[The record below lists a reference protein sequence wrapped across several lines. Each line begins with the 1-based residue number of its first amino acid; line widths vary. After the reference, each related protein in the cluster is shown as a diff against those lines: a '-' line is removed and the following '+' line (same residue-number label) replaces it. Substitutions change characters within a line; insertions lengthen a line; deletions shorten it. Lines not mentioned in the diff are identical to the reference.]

1 MDPRKRLK
9 SFILASVIVLMAV
22 FVGVGMISGARIF
35 AQTTGT
41 EGSGTAGSRGAAAAE
56 TGQTSD
62 QAAGQAAGMQSD
74 VPRGKASMSSY
85 AFLAAAVA
93 FGLGAVGAGIAIGN
107 VGAAAMGA
115 VAEKPEIAGQ
125 ALIFV
130 ALAEGLVV
138 FGFITA
144 LMILGKV

>member
-1 MDPRKRLK
+1 MDDAESKLK
-9 SFILASVIVLMAV
+9 LKITQSIVMLATVMAIVATV
-22 FVGVGMISGARIF
+22 FCTNLFGATGEAPETA
-35 AQTTGT
+35 AQVVKPPENVKYGLI
-41 EGSGTAGSRGAAAAE
+41 AA
-56 TGQTSD
+56 SI
-62 QAAGQAAGMQSD
+62 
-74 VPRGKASMSSY
+74 
-85 AFLAAAVA
+85 A
-93 FGLGAVGAGIAIGN
+93 FGLGAIGAGIAISH

-115 VAEKPEIAGQ
+115 VAEKPQIAGQ

>member
-1 MDPRKRLK
+1 MNGSDPRVERRKQLRNR
-9 SFILASVIVLMAV
+9 ILVSVAVLFSVLAIA
-22 FVGVGMISGARIF
+22 GMIAGVRLF
-35 AQTTGT
+35 AQ
-41 EGSGTAGSRGAAAAE
+41 EGGPGVEGAVAVQPSVSGERAE
-56 TGQTSD
+56 VS
-62 QAAGQAAGMQSD
+62 
-74 VPRGKASMSSY
+74 KF
-85 AFLAAAVA
+85 AFIAAAVA
-93 FGLGAVGAGIAIGN
+93 FGLGALGAGLAIGN

-130 ALAEGLVV
+130 ALAEGLVI

>member
-1 MDPRKRLK
+1 MDEPKRRLK
-9 SFILASVIVLMAV
+9 LQITQSVVGLLTVMAIIGTLFCAS
-22 FVGVGMISGARIF
+22 SF
-35 AQTTGT
+35 AQTSHT
-41 EGSGTAGSRGAAAAE
+41 EESIGPE
-56 TGQTSD
+56 
-62 QAAGQAAGMQSD
+62 
-74 VPRGKASMSSY
+74 MSSSK
-85 AFLAAAVA
+85 ADVMKFGLIAAAVA
-93 FGLGAVGAGIAIGN
+93 FGLGAIGAGFAISH

>member
-1 MDPRKRLK
+1 MSESERKLK
-9 SFILASVIVLMAV
+9 SRIIQSVVMLCTVMAIIGTLFCASA
-22 FVGVGMISGARIF
+22 FAGASPD
-35 AQTTGT
+35 
-41 EGSGTAGSRGAAAAE
+41 EESVESE
-56 TGQTSD
+56 
-62 QAAGQAAGMQSD
+62 
-74 VPRGKASMSSY
+74 MSSEKADVMKY
-85 AFLAAAVA
+85 GLIAAAVA
-93 FGLGAVGAGIAIGN
+93 FGLGAIGAGIAISH

-144 LMILGKV
+144 YLILGKV

>member
-1 MDPRKRLK
+1 MDKTTRKLK
-9 SFILASVIVLMAV
+9 SQIVQSMVVLFTVMAIIGTV
-22 FVGVGMISGARIF
+22 FCTSAF
-35 AQTTGT
+35 
-41 EGSGTAGSRGAAAAE
+41 AGSSEDELTGSDISSTKAE
-56 TGQTSD
+56 VMKYG
-62 QAAGQAAGMQSD
+62 
-74 VPRGKASMSSY
+74 
-85 AFLAAAVA
+85 LIAAAVA
-93 FGLGAVGAGIAIGN
+93 FGLGAIGAGIAISH

>member
-1 MDPRKRLK
+1 MSESERKLK
-9 SFILASVIVLMAV
+9 SRIIQSVVMLCTVMAIVGTLLCTSTFAGASPDEESVISEMSSTKAEVMKYGL
-22 FVGVGMISGARIF
+22 I
-35 AQTTGT
+35 
-41 EGSGTAGSRGAAAAE
+41 AAAI
-56 TGQTSD
+56 
-62 QAAGQAAGMQSD
+62 
-74 VPRGKASMSSY
+74 
-85 AFLAAAVA
+85 A
-93 FGLGAVGAGIAIGN
+93 FGLGAIGAGIAISH

-144 LMILGKV
+144 YLILGKV

>member
-1 MDPRKRLK
+1 MNKSERKLK
-9 SFILASVIVLMAV
+9 LQITQSVIAV
-22 FVGVGMISGARIF
+22 FTMMAIVGTLFCTSAF
-35 AQTTGT
+35 AGEASHEGDSIEAEMSQTKAEVMKFGLI
-41 EGSGTAGSRGAAAAE
+41 AAAI
-56 TGQTSD
+56 
-62 QAAGQAAGMQSD
+62 
-74 VPRGKASMSSY
+74 
-85 AFLAAAVA
+85 A
-93 FGLGAVGAGIAIGN
+93 FGLGAIGAGFAISH

-144 LMILGKV
+144 LMILGKIG

>member
-1 MDPRKRLK
+1 M
-9 SFILASVIVLMAV
+9 S
-22 FVGVGMISGARIF
+22 
-35 AQTTGT
+35 TTK
-41 EGSGTAGSRGAAAAE
+41 AE
-56 TGQTSD
+56 VMKYG
-62 QAAGQAAGMQSD
+62 
-74 VPRGKASMSSY
+74 
-85 AFLAAAVA
+85 LIAAAVA
-93 FGLGAVGAGIAIGN
+93 FGLGAIGAGIAISH

-144 LMILGKV
+144 LMILGKI

>member
-1 MDPRKRLK
+1 MNEVQKTLK
-9 SFILASVIVLMAV
+9 ANIMQSVVVLLTGMAIVGTLFCSNA
-22 FVGVGMISGARIF
+22 F
-35 AQTTGT
+35 AQASH
-41 EGSGTAGSRGAAAAE
+41 EGETVEQEMSPEKADVMKFGLIAA
-56 TGQTSD
+56 SI
-62 QAAGQAAGMQSD
+62 
-74 VPRGKASMSSY
+74 
-85 AFLAAAVA
+85 A
-93 FGLGAVGAGIAIGN
+93 FGLGAIGAGLAISH

-130 ALAEGLVV
+130 ALAEGIVV

>member
-1 MDPRKRLK
+1 MDDAGRKLK
-9 SFILASVIVLMAV
+9 GHIAQSIVLLATVMAIVTVV
-22 FVGVGMISGARIF
+22 FCSSAF
-35 AQTTGT
+35 
-41 EGSGTAGSRGAAAAE
+41 
-56 TGQTSD
+56 GQTQHTEPAD
-62 QAAGQAAGMQSD
+62 HVTAQSSANLKY
-74 VPRGKASMSSY
+74 G
-85 AFLAAAVA
+85 LIAAAVA
-93 FGLGAVGAGIAIGN
+93 FGLGAIGAAIAISY

-115 VAEKPEIAGQ
+115 VAEKPQIAGQ

>member
-1 MDPRKRLK
+1 MNEPEKKLK
-9 SFILASVIVLMAV
+9 SQIIQSVIAVFTILAILGTLFCSSA
-22 FVGVGMISGARIF
+22 F
-35 AQTTGT
+35 AQGT
-41 EGSGTAGSRGAAAAE
+41 SPKEETIAAEMSQTKADVMKFELIAAAI
-56 TGQTSD
+56 
-62 QAAGQAAGMQSD
+62 
-74 VPRGKASMSSY
+74 
-85 AFLAAAVA
+85 A
-93 FGLGAVGAGIAIGN
+93 FGLGAIGAGFAISH

-144 LMILGKV
+144 LMILGKL